1 MIGGHHVV
9 AIIPARGGS
18 KSVPNKNIRPLGDKP
33 LLVWSIEVAHAAEL
47 IDAVVVTTDSDAI
60 AKVAW
65 DYGASVIPRPTHL
78 ATDDAL
84 VIDAIRH
91 AVRVWRG
98 EGKSIDVMV
107 LLEPTCPFRSVEDV
121 EACLMRLERDASLDS
136 VATFTDAALNPHR
149 AWRLEGDRPEPFIE
163 GAVPWRPRQALP
175 DAYQL
180 NGGVYA
186 FWADLLP
193 EDAIAPLFGQ
203 AGAVYMPAERSV
215 DIDTELD
222 LKLANLMV
230 SDDMLRR
237 AQ

>member
-1 MIGGHHVV
+1 V
-9 AIIPARGGS
+9 AY
-18 KSVPNKNIRPLGDKP
+18 
-33 LLVWSIEVAHAAEL
+33 AAES

-60 AKVAW
+60 AEVAQ
-65 DYGASVIPRPTHL
+65 DHGASLIPRPPHL

-91 AVRVWRG
+91 AVGVWS
-98 EGKSIDVMV
+98 ENKKPVDMAV
-107 LLEPTCPFRSVEDV
+107 LLEPTCPFRSVEDI
-121 EACLMRLERDASLDS
+121 EACLMRLQRDASLDS
-136 VATFTDAALNPHR
+136 VATFTDAVLNPHR
-149 AWRLEGDRPEPFIE
+149 AWRLEEDRPEPFIE

-186 FWADLLP
+186 FWADRLP
-193 EDAIAPLFGQ
+193 EDAVAPLFGQ

-230 SDDMLRR
+230 SDDMLERT
-237 AQ
+237 Q